1 MSSASSGRYQSR
13 LFNFVHQRSRR
24 LTEQCGRAFWHFKV
38 ATSRIAPVVLYPIYL
53 LFQSSRATG
62 RQMHQAV
69 QQSLPKLQAQDTDS
83 QPQTSPPAADT
94 PIQQVL
100 LLVDALPS
108 EEAISTHS
116 QDKTEPTNFLA
127 FLATD
132 TLLNGGN
139 PRTQVSSSWRFKF
152 FPNSHTSTSSLTH
165 RSTPHPS
172 PSHNRAVIQGI
183 ATQLSSRT
191 LVLISAQNEILDI
204 LTPQQQQKLQEQIT
218 KEVADYWRYQ
228 RLAHSDK
235 QRFTLNPYQALAFLD
250 RTVAYLESNQ
260 AIARDAT
267 DAGTLRIKALIWAA
281 IDYFFGPRYSKP
293 AVATTPVA
301 DSLELPAGSKPRGKP
316 LPHRPP
322 SKLPSRLQLINSDV
336 DPWLSESDLFGVPES
351 GKISNQ
357 PRNQNTQLNPAPDW
371 IETHATKVG
380 YVKHPLEQLLEWL
393 DRGMLWLE
401 ELLTRVFQWVR
412 SSWH

>member
-24 LTEQCGRAFWHFKV
+24 LTEQCGRAFRHFKV
-38 ATSRIAPVVLYPIYL
+38 ATSRIAPLVLYPIYL
-53 LFQSSRATG
+53 LFQSTRATG
-62 RQMHQAV
+62 KQMHQAV
-69 QQSLPKLQAQDTDS
+69 QQSLPKLQADDTDS
-83 QPQTSPPAADT
+83 QPQTTPPSADT

-116 QDKTEPTNFLA
+116 QDKTDHP
-127 FLATD
+127 
-132 TLLNGGN
+132 
-139 PRTQVSSSWRFKF
+139 
-152 FPNSHTSTSSLTH
+152 LT
-165 RSTPHPS
+165 PS

-191 LVLISAQNEILDI
+191 LVLIAAQNEILDI

-267 DAGTLRIKALIWAA
+267 AAGTLRIQALIWAA

-401 ELLTRVFQWVR
+401 ELLTRVFLWVR